1 MSRLRSLALV
11 SLLALAACTTV
22 GPDYHKPVAS
32 APAEGAFLKG
42 TNPAFTVAEPAGEW
56 WRLYQDPVL
65 DGLVAD
71 AFAHNTDLRVATAN
85 LARARAALRETRAD
99 RLPQTEI
106 GAGATYG
113 RTPVTQTGPGLDRE
127 SENYDL
133 GLSVAYE
140 VDLFGRVA
148 RSIEAARGDA
158 DALAAARD
166 AVRVAVAAETARA
179 YADASSSAERLGV
192 AQRSADLIGQTLTI
206 TTKRFEAGR
215 GTRLDVSRVAS
226 LRDQQQ
232 ATLPPLRAER
242 DGALFR
248 LATLT
253 GRAPAELPP
262 EAGARRT
269 TLRLDQA
276 IPVGDGRALLARRPD
291 IRQAERALA
300 AETARIGVATAD
312 LYPRISFGGSIGST
326 GPSIGDIFTGG
337 PFRWLL
343 GPLLNWTFPNQEA
356 NRARIAQSEASA
368 EAALARFDGTVLTAL
383 QETETALSA
392 YAHELDRRQSLAG
405 ARDAAGL
412 AAKLARLQLQA
423 GRTDSLAALDAE
435 RTLADAEAALALSDA
450 RIATAQ
456 VDLFRALGG
465 GWQTEETVAV
475 AAR

>member
-22 GPDYHKPVAS
+22 GPDFKAPPVPAS
-32 APAEGAFLKG
+32 APAAFLG
-42 TNPAFTVAEPAGEW
+42 SGNAAFTAAEPAGEW

-71 AFAHNTDLRVATAN
+71 ALAANTDLRIASAN
-85 LARARAALRETRAD
+85 LARAQASLRETRAG
-99 RLPQTEI
+99 RLPQTAI

-113 RTPVTQTGPGLDRE
+113 RSSAIQNAPGLDRE
-127 SENYDL
+127 RENYDL
-133 GLSVAYE
+133 GLSVSYE

-148 RSIEAARGDA
+148 RSIEAARGDR
-158 DALAAARD
+158 DALAAVRD
-166 AVRVAVAAETARA
+166 AVRVSVAAETARA
-179 YADASSSAERLGV
+179 YADASSAAERLGV
-192 AQRSADLIGQTLTI
+192 AERSADLIDRTLTI
-206 TTKRFEAGR
+206 TTTRFEAGR
-215 GTRLDVSRVAS
+215 GTRLDVARVAS
-226 LRDQQQ
+226 LRDRQT
-232 ATLPPLRAER
+232 AALPPLRAER

-262 EAGARRT
+262 AAGARRT

-291 IRQAERALA
+291 IRQAERRLA

-326 GPSIGDIFTGG
+326 GPSIGDIFSGG

-356 NRARIAQSEASA
+356 NRARIEQSEASA
-368 EAALARFDGTVLTAL
+368 AAALANFDGTVLNAL
-383 QETETALSA
+383 RETETALSV
-392 YAHELDRRQSLAG
+392 YAHELDRRQSLTG
-405 ARDAAGL
+405 ARNAAAQ
-412 AAKLARLQLQA
+412 AAEIARLQLQA
-423 GRTDSLAALDAE
+423 GRTDSLAVLDAE
-435 RTLADAEAALALSDA
+435 RTLADAEADLAQSQA

-465 GWQTEETVAV
+465 GWQTADGATGA
-475 AAR
+475 

>member
-1 MSRLRSLALV
+1 MSRLRSLAMV

-22 GPDYHKPVAS
+22 GPDFKTPAVPVS
-32 APAEGAFLKG
+32 APAAFLG
-42 TNPAFTVAEPAGEW
+42 SGNAAFTVAEPAGEW

-71 AFAHNTDLRVATAN
+71 ALAANTDLRIASAN
-85 LARARAALRETRAD
+85 LARAQASLRETRAG
-99 RLPQTEI
+99 RLPQTAI

-133 GLSVAYE
+133 GLSVSYE
-140 VDLFGRVA
+140 LDLFGRVA
-148 RSIEAARGDA
+148 RSIEAARGDR
-158 DALAAARD
+158 DALAAVRD
-166 AVRVAVAAETARA
+166 AVRVSVAAETARA
-179 YADASSSAERLGV
+179 YADASSAAERLGV
-192 AQRSADLIGQTLTI
+192 AERSADLIDRTLTI
-206 TTKRFEAGR
+206 TTTRFEAGR
-215 GTRLDVSRVAS
+215 GTRLDVARVAS
-226 LRDQQQ
+226 LRDRQT
-232 ATLPPLRAER
+232 AALPPLRAER

-262 EAGARRT
+262 AAGARRT

-291 IRQAERALA
+291 IRQAERRLA

-356 NRARIAQSEASA
+356 NRARIEQSEASA
-368 EAALARFDGTVLTAL
+368 AAALANFDGTVLNAL
-383 QETETALSA
+383 RETETALSV
-392 YAHELDRRQSLAG
+392 YAHELDRRQSLTG
-405 ARDAAGL
+405 ARNAAAQ
-412 AAKLARLQLQA
+412 AAEIARLQLQA
-423 GRTDSLAALDAE
+423 GRTDSLAVLDAE
-435 RTLADAEAALALSDA
+435 RTLADAEADLAQSQA

-465 GWQTEETVAV
+465 GWQTAEGSTGA
-475 AAR
+475 